1 MSNIVIDQ
9 ENFSRY
15 AKRLQKNS
23 EKYGTKL
30 SLAQSQELLA
40 TTLGCA
46 NLFELQKVFS
56 QTMVSREQEFI
67 SKYKAIINQE
77 PAIAKSCIYIDFGN
91 MIIDII
97 GWNEDQCYSIYFGS
111 EKVDEL
117 NDFKRVG
124 IPSETSQKMVDL
136 FNEYNP
142 VEKYAGLLFG
152 SNVRKLMLDEAK
164 QNSTSY
170 HKDSV
175 YFKNN
180 LFSHEK
186 IIDNAVYLKR
196 HMIVTD
202 KGFKNVVKKLHPSG
216 EYCIM
221 SSERHPGFSA
231 DEKEARLE
239 QIKKNDSILIEYYSE
254 VGATYPKCLLTR
266 FWTSIDGVIQEYSP
280 ADYQLQLS
288 S

>member
-46 NLFELQKVFS
+46 NLFELQQVFS
-56 QTMVSREQEFI
+56 QAKISREEEFI
-67 SKYKAIINQE
+67 SKYKKIINNE
-77 PAIAKSCIYIDFGN
+77 PTIAKSCIYLDFGN
-91 MIIDII
+91 MVIDII
-97 GWNEDQCYSIYFGS
+97 GWNEEQYYSIYFGS
-111 EKVDEL
+111 EKIDEID
-117 NDFKRVG
+117 DFKRVG
-124 IPSETSQKMVDL
+124 IPNETAQKLVEL
-136 FNEYNP
+136 FNTYNP

-152 SNVRKLMLDEAK
+152 SNVRKIMLNEVAHNGTD
-164 QNSTSY
+164 Y
-170 HKDSV
+170 YKDRV
-175 YFKNN
+175 YFKNS
-180 LFSHEK
+180 LFSDEK
-186 IIDNAVYLKR
+186 IIDNAVYSKR

-202 KGFKNVVKKLHPSG
+202 KGFKNIVKKIHPSG

-231 DEKEARLE
+231 DDIDARLK
-239 QIKKNDSILIEYYSE
+239 QIKKNDSILIEYYAE
-254 VGATYPKCLLTR
+254 VGANYPKCLLTR
-266 FWTSIDGVIQEYSP
+266 FWTSVDGIIQEYLP

>member
-9 ENFSRY
+9 SNFSRY

-46 NLFELQKVFS
+46 SLFELQKVFS
-56 QTMVSREQEFI
+56 QVMVSREQEFI
-67 SKYKAIINQE
+67 SKYKEIINHE
-77 PAIAKSCIYIDFGN
+77 PTIAKSCIYLDFGN

-111 EKVDEL
+111 EKIDEL

-124 IPSETSQKMVDL
+124 IPIETSQKLVDL

-152 SNVRKLMLDEAK
+152 SNVRKLMLNENEHNTK
-164 QNSTSY
+164 YYYN
-170 HKDSV
+170 DSV

-180 LFSHEK
+180 LFIHEK
-186 IIDNAVYLKR
+186 IIDNVVFFKR

-202 KGFKNVVKKLHPSG
+202 KGFKTIVKKLHPSG

-231 DEKEARLE
+231 DDRDARLE

-254 VGATYPKCLLTR
+254 VGATYPKCLLSR
-266 FWTSIDGVIQEYSP
+266 FWTSVDGVIQEYSP
-280 ADYQLQLS
+280 ADYKLQLS
-288 S
+288 N